1 MVLYANEAV
10 LTCAGLF
17 RCSGRGQLDV
27 LYTEGIESLGD
38 GNLGLAVEES
48 VGELLSLYN
57 DMSH

>member
-1 MVLYANEAV
+1 MIVCTNKGI

-27 LYTEGIESLGD
+27 LHTEGIESLGD

-48 VGELLSLYN
+48 VGELLPLYN